1 MSKEYFAVDLK
12 RDLSDEVLSTVCE
25 RDNNKYLDIIT
36 GIDVSSI
43 NGYNRMRTRRLS
55 KRSVN
60 FWLKKLTT
68 EDIIK
73 YKDNIID
80 AKYNTTSRKTRK
92 VKLNSMKP
100 SYR

>member
-25 RDNNKYLDIIT
+25 WENNKYLDIIT

-80 AKYNTTSRKTRK
+80 AKYYNAKKNRKVRTNTTRI
-92 VKLNSMKP
+92 

>member
-12 RDLSDEVLSTVCE
+12 KDIGEEVLTTVCE
-25 RDNNKYLDIIT
+25 YENCAFLDIIT
-36 GIDVSSI
+36 GIDVSNI
-43 NGYNRMRTRRLS
+43 DGYFRIKTRKLS

-60 FWLKKLTT
+60 YWLKKLTT
-68 EDIIK
+68 EDIKK

-80 AKYNTTSRKTRK
+80 AKYSTVRNNKRAKSNIA
-92 VKLNSMKP
+92 LH